1 MIYSH
6 KLPKNAVLFVGN
18 WYILFYRVRLHVFN
32 FDFRLND
39 DQSKNII
46 SISL

>member
-6 KLPKNAVLFVGN
+6 KLSKNVVLFAGN
-18 WYILFYRVRLHVFN
+18 WCILFYRVRLHVFN
-32 FDFRLND
+32 FDFRLYD

-46 SISL
+46 LISL